1 MKINPFNKE
10 YNSRRKDQLD
20 VNYDIFK
27 KFSVE
32 AQTKEELIAMLEEK
46 FNYVISRIA
55 NENAKELLEEM
66 QLL

>member
-55 NENAKELLEEM
+55 NENAKELLADM

>member
-10 YNSRRKDQLD
+10 YNLRRKDQLD

-32 AQTKEELIAMLEEK
+32 AKTKEELIAMLEEK

-55 NENAKELLEEM
+55 NENAKELLADM